1 MTKTTTT
8 MQDAFER
15 ARVTP
20 STPAPLI
27 TMCLEAL
34 TRAHERAKRK
44 QQMRA
49 AGPRPPRV

>member
-15 ARVTP
+15 ARVTKD
-20 STPAPLI
+20 TPAPMI

-34 TRAHERAKRK
+34 RRAHERAKRK
-44 QQMRA
+44 QQLRA
-49 AGPRPPRV
+49 RSSRV